1 LAADPLHGATA
12 PGASAGTLLLASR
25 SDDKVR
31 EIRQI
36 LAPVFRGRIITLR
49 EADVPVGDDE
59 EFIEAFDSFLAN
71 AHAKAE
77 FFRRVTG
84 LPTLADDS
92 GILVHALHGT
102 PGVRSRRFSGSSA
115 TGLDLDRA
123 NNARLLAELGGVPP
137 EQRGAHYLCAAV
149 LHLLDGRRFSAI
161 GTCHGRILESPRGTA
176 GFGYD
181 PIFLDP
187 ETGRSFGETDP
198 VVKNARSHRAR
209 AFRALAANLPRL
221 S

>member
-1 LAADPLHGATA
+1 LVADSHRGADA
-12 PGASAGTLLLASR
+12 LQRPAGTLLLASR

-36 LAPVFRGRIITLR
+36 LAPVFHGRIITLG
-49 EADVPVGDDE
+49 EAGVPVSDE
-59 EFIEAFDSFLAN
+59 EDHIEAFDSFLAN
-71 AHAKAE
+71 AHAKAD

-92 GILVHALHGT
+92 GLNVHALNGA
-102 PGVRSRRFSGSSA
+102 PGVHSRRFSGSSA
-115 TGLDLDRA
+115 TGLDLDHA
-123 NNARLLAELGGVPP
+123 NNQRLLADLAHLQP

-149 LHLLDGRRFSAI
+149 MHLPDDRRFSAI
-161 GTCHGRILESPRGTA
+161 GTCHGRILEAPRGTA

-181 PIFLDP
+181 PLFLDL
-187 ETGRSFGETDP
+187 ETGRSFGETEP
-198 VVKNARSHRAR
+198 EVKNARSHRAR